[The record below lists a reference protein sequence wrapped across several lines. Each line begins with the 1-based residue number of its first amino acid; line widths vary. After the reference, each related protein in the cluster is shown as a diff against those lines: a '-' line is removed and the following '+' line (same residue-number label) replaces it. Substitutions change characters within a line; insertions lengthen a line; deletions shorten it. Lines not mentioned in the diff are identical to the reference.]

1 MSGLK
6 ESISQHGEQE
16 RTAKRILIVDD
27 DPDITLTFKT
37 GLEAENEKN
46 GNNVFFEVKTYT
58 DPSTALSEFKPHFYD
73 LLVVDVSMP
82 DMDGFEFASK
92 ILEQDVNV
100 RVFFVTAKE
109 INIQALK
116 EQRPSLSVGFFIKK
130 PVTIENLVS
139 KVKAELD

>member
-1 MSGLK
+1 M
-6 ESISQHGEQE
+6 
-16 RTAKRILIVDD
+16 IVDV
-27 DPDITLTFKT
+27 
-37 GLEAENEKN
+37 N
-46 GNNVFFEVKTYT
+46 
-58 DPSTALSEFKPHFYD
+58 
-73 LLVVDVSMP
+73 MP
-82 DMDGFEFASK
+82 KMDGFEFASK

-139 KVKAELD
+139 KVKTELDLLTNCSSAYKQGFILHRSVELLLS

>member
-1 MSGLK
+1 
-6 ESISQHGEQE
+6 
-16 RTAKRILIVDD
+16 
-27 DPDITLTFKT
+27 
-37 GLEAENEKN
+37 
-46 GNNVFFEVKTYT
+46 
-58 DPSTALSEFKPHFYD
+58 
-73 LLVVDVSMP
+73 MP
-82 DMDGFEFASK
+82 KMDGFEFASK

-139 KVKAELD
+139 KVKTELDLLTNCSSVYKQGFILHRSVELLLS